1 MSAHAAELARR
12 IAREAAQW
20 LVLRD
25 AGGLGPEQAA
35 ALQHWRAL
43 SEAHEAAWQR
53 AEALRQRFA
62 GLPAPLALASLDR
75 PDLGRRR
82 ALKQVLGLATLAPA
96 AWLAYR
102 QAPVASWRA
111 DLRTATGERR
121 DVDLPG
127 GGRLHLNTA
136 SAVNLGP
143 GVIELVAGEIA
154 VETPGPLRVE
164 RAEGRLLTD
173 AARFCVRQLE
183 AGCLVSVEA
192 GTVRLHPAT
201 GQVVALSAGQRAGLL
216 PTGITPVTRF
226 DPEQPDWRQGVLI
239 VENRPLG
246 TVLRELDRYRPGLLR
261 WDAALEALP
270 VTGTFRLDDTDRV
283 LALLAATLPLEVHYR
298 TRYWVSL
305 VPRTHVG

>member
-1 MSAHAAELARR
+1 MSAREPARR

-25 AGGLGPEQAA
+25 SGGLGPAQQA
-35 ALQHWRAL
+35 ALQRWRGH

-62 GLPAPLALASLDR
+62 GMPAPLALASLDR

-82 ALKQVLGLATLAPA
+82 ALKQVLGLAVVAPA

-102 QAPVASWRA
+102 QAPVARWRA
-111 DLRTATGERR
+111 DLRTATGERL

-154 VETPGPLRVE
+154 VETPGPLRLE
-164 RAEGRLLTD
+164 RAEGWLATE

-183 AGCLVSVEA
+183 SGCLVSVEA
-192 GTVRLHPAT
+192 GTVHLQPST
-201 GQVVALSAGQRAGLL
+201 GQALVLSAGQRAGLL
-216 PTGITPVTRF
+216 PTGTTPVTRF
-226 DPEQPDWRQGVLI
+226 DPEQPDWRQGVLL

-261 WDAALEALP
+261 WDPALEALP

-305 VPRTHVG
+305 VPRARIG